1 MLRKLKFTTGRL
13 FNHPNAKIVFILG
26 TMLLAALIGGAPND
40 YGGS

>member
-1 MLRKLKFTTGRL
+1 MLQRFKITTEQL
-13 FNHPNAKIVFILG
+13 INNPNAKIVFILG

>member
-1 MLRKLKFTTGRL
+1 MLQKAKITTGQL
-13 FNHPNAKIVFILG
+13 FSNPNAKIVFILG